1 MITHSNP
8 HALSHKRHYLQW
20 IKIVILPK
28 NTKQFPEY
36 MWQTNSFEDPL
47 SLTLIESTII
57 STISWYHKK
66 SARGHKENRWELRK
80 EKEIKEP
87 KEIKKRRWR
96 RNINDASGFHHHH
109 HPSRHSV
116 PAAVLLIIITE
127 TYGSQP
133 LFANVYK
140 WPYRTLALDAARLH
154 LVRHFFLKSF
164 SMHHRTEQMQFL
176 RARKPNNFAYQ
187 ARCII

>member
-57 STISWYHKK
+57 STISWCHKK
-66 SARGHKENRWELRK
+66 SARGHKKIDESWG
-80 EKEIKEP
+80 
-87 KEIKKRRWR
+87 KRRKSKNR
-96 RNINDASGFHHHH
+96 KKLKSEDEEEILTMPQAF
-109 HPSRHSV
+109 
-116 PAAVLLIIITE
+116 IIIIIRVVIVPLQLSSSSS
-127 TYGSQP
+127 SQRRMDP
-133 LFANVYK
+133 SHYLPSSTNDHNQ
-140 WPYRTLALDAARLH
+140 PY
-154 LVRHFFLKSF
+154 
-164 SMHHRTEQMQFL
+164 
-176 RARKPNNFAYQ
+176 P
-187 ARCII
+187 